1 MVRTEIMPKEETAT
15 LPKGSKKEPCLIR
28 GEKQAMEAK
37 MPLNMNRKYQDS
49 FFSSLFKI
57 PKYRKAAYLLMHPED
72 ADVDDSEFENIE
84 LENVFTIDMYNDICF
99 MVRGRLIILME
110 HQSTLNYNMPVRV
123 LLYVVEEYKK
133 LLSMK
138 KYKRALYGSRQIRLP
153 KPEFYM
159 IYTGSGN
166 CPDCLELSDAFEGKG
181 EGSFLELKVTV
192 YKEDNV
198 KGIIH
203 EFISLIHL
211 VRKASA
217 EGKTMEEAIKA
228 AIVQYQEGYEISE
241 YFEQRKDVFQLLG
254 EAITWE
260 EYLELRDEANASVL
274 REELREEVRGE
285 VREEVRKEITEQMAQ
300 KLTIQNICKTYKIL
314 TSFGADDE
322 SAVQAI
328 TKEYHMPEDQVLS
341 ILQKS

>member
-1 MVRTEIMPKEETAT
+1 MPKEKTTT
-15 LPKGSKKEPCLIR
+15 LQKDNKKEQKPCLIL

-37 MPLNMNRKYQDS
+37 LPLNMNRKYQDS

-57 PKYRKAAYLLMHPED
+57 PKYRRAAYLLMHPED
-72 ADVDDSEFENIE
+72 ADVEDSEFENIE
-84 LENVFTIDMYNDICF
+84 LENVFTIDLYNDVCF

-133 LLSMK
+133 LLTLK
-138 KYKRALYGSRQIRLP
+138 KYKRVLYGSRQIQLP

-159 IYTGSGN
+159 IYTGKGN
-166 CPDCLELSDAFEGKG
+166 CPDSLKLSGAFEGKVSD
-181 EGSFLELKVTV
+181 SFLELRVNV

-203 EFISLIHL
+203 EFISVIQR
-211 VRKASA
+211 VRKAVA
-217 EGKTMEEAIKA
+217 EGKSMEEAVKT
-228 AIVQYQEGYEISE
+228 AIRQYQEGYEISE
-241 YFEQRKDVFQLLG
+241 YFAQRKEVFELLG
-254 EAITWE
+254 EAITLE

-274 REELREEVRGE
+274 REELREEVTQE
-285 VREEVRKEITEQMAQ
+285 VTKQVTQEVTKQVTQEVKKEVTMKDIY
-300 KLTIQNICKTYKIL
+300 KTFKIL
-314 TSFGADDE
+314 TSVGTNQRD
-322 SAVQAI
+322 AVQAI
-328 TKEYHMPEDQVLS
+328 MREYHMPEDQVLS